1 MNEYNSSIPIK
12 QWAEADRP
20 REKMLLLGKQ
30 NLSDAELLA
39 IILGSGS
46 REESALDL
54 SKKILSSVENN
65 LNQLGK
71 VDLKSL
77 QKFKGMGQVK
87 SIALTAALEL
97 GRRRQSADIIEKPKI
112 SCSKDVY
119 DLMQS
124 RLVDLAHE
132 EFWILLLNRA
142 NLVENKILISKGGV
156 AGTVVDNKI
165 IFKHALAHLAS
176 SIILVHNHPSSN
188 NKPSK
193 ADIEI
198 TKKIHESGKLLDIKV
213 LDHVIIAGQNFYS
226 FSDENML

>member
-30 NLSDAELLA
+30 NLSDSELLA

-46 REESALDL
+46 KEESALEL

-87 SIALTAALEL
+87 SITLAAALEL
-97 GRRRQSADIIEKPKI
+97 GRRRQSADIIAKPKI

-124 RLVDLAHE
+124 RLIDLAHE

-142 NLVENKILISKGGV
+142 NLVEHKILISKGGV

-193 ADIEI
+193 ADIDI

-213 LDHVIIAGQNFYS
+213 LDHVIISGPNYYS

>member
-1 MNEYNSSIPIK
+1 MNEYSSSIPIK

-30 NLSDAELLA
+30 DLSVAELLA

-71 VDLKSL
+71 QDLKSL

-87 SIALTAALEL
+87 SITLTAALEL

-112 SCSKDVY
+112 NCSKDVY

-124 RLVDLAHE
+124 RLVDLPHE

-142 NLVENKILISKGGV
+142 NLVAVSY
-156 AGTVVDNKI
+156 T
-165 IFKHALAHLAS
+165 HLTLPTICS
-176 SIILVHNHPSSN
+176 V
-188 NKPSK
+188 
-193 ADIEI
+193 
-198 TKKIHESGKLLDIKV
+198 
-213 LDHVIIAGQNFYS
+213 
-226 FSDENML
+226 

>member
-213 LDHVIIAGQNFYS
+213 LDHVIIAGQNYYS

>member
-20 REKMLLLGKQ
+20 REKMVLLGKQ

-46 REESALDL
+46 RDESALEL
-54 SKKILSSVENN
+54 SKKILASVENN

-77 QKFKGMGQVK
+77 QKFKGVGQVK
-87 SIALTAALEL
+87 SITLAAALEL
-97 GRRRQSADIIEKPKI
+97 GRRRQNADIIAKPKI
-112 SCSKDVY
+112 TCSKDVY
-119 DLMQS
+119 TLMQS
-124 RLVDLAHE
+124 RLVDLPHE

-142 NLVENKILISKGGV
+142 NLVEHKILISKGGV
-156 AGTVVDNKI
+156 AGTVVDNKL

-176 SIILVHNHPSSN
+176 SIILVHNHPSTN
-188 NKPSK
+188 NRPSK
-193 ADIEI
+193 ADIDI
-198 TKKIHESGKLLDIKV
+198 TKKINESGKLLDIKI
-213 LDHVIIAGQNFYS
+213 LDHVIVAGQNYYS
-226 FSDENML
+226 FADENML

>member
-30 NLSDAELLA
+30 NLSDSELLA

-46 REESALDL
+46 KEESALEL

-87 SIALTAALEL
+87 SITLAAALEL
-97 GRRRQSADIIEKPKI
+97 GRRRQSADIIAKPKI

-124 RLVDLAHE
+124 RLI
-132 EFWILLLNRA
+132 W
-142 NLVENKILISKGGV
+142 
-156 AGTVVDNKI
+156 
-165 IFKHALAHLAS
+165 
-176 SIILVHNHPSSN
+176 
-188 NKPSK
+188 
-193 ADIEI
+193 
-198 TKKIHESGKLLDIKV
+198 
-213 LDHVIIAGQNFYS
+213 
-226 FSDENML
+226 